1 MFIKYQEEKQKWA
14 DLLWFR
20 SPTGRRRKTRYR
32 PLRFIDSV
40 SIEMVRFDTQKMEN
54 PE

>member
-1 MFIKYQEEKQKWA
+1 MSRLYNIETWYEHLAQ
-14 DLLWFR
+14 R
-20 SPTGRRRKTRYR
+20 C
-32 PLRFIDSV
+32 FIDSV